1 MESSFH
7 PQKGRCV
14 SQCTKGFPGIS
25 CYPCQPRP
33 SPPHHHHHHVCGVP
47 CRLGSPVALSGALLV
62 HWDICSCTEQLKEKT
77 HVCPWKGK
85 KKKLDWH
92 WKDRVLTRR
101 PRWPKISCSKKDARH
116 DDKVLTCLG
125 SLIHL
130 ALNCAT
136 FCATNLHL
144 SRVCKDQE
152 NAHFLSMSP
161 QGLLRDHDL
170 TMGWGYKGLFTGV
183 SVCVLGFV
191 WAFVEDHILFCR
203 IHVHVCPS
211 VECNIRKPR
220 SCNLT
225 GCCSD

>member
-1 MESSFH
+1 MHKRVPWHLLLSLST
-7 PQKGRCV
+7 QA
-14 SQCTKGFPGIS
+14 Q
-25 CYPCQPRP
+25 
-33 SPPHHHHHHVCGVP
+33 SPPPPPPP
-47 CRLGSPVALSGALLV
+47 CLWGALSSWQPCGSL
-62 HWDICSCTEQLKEKT
+62 WCSLGTLGYLFLHRAAEGKDTRLSLKR
-77 HVCPWKGK
+77 K

-92 WKDRVLTRR
+92 WRDRVLTRR

-170 TMGWGYKGLFTGV
+170 MMGWGYKGLFTGV